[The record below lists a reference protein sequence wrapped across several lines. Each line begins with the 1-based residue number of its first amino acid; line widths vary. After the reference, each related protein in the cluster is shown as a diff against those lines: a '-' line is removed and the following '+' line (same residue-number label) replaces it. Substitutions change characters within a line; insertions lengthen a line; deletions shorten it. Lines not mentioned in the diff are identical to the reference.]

1 MSAAQLASMQA
12 VSRFPRAAVVL
23 EVLAIA
29 ELMRTAVSGLESLAN
44 EADKFEPNS
53 MRRAAHAIV
62 RVLVA
67 ELDGQVVL

>member
-1 MSAAQLASMQA
+1 MSAAQLARLQA

-23 EVLAIA
+23 EMLALA

-44 EADKFEPNS
+44 DAHKFEPNS
-53 MRRAAHAIV
+53 MRRAAHALV